1 MLSTALQLSIQDAP
15 TVNSLACRLQVFNVQ
30 LEFAKSQRFP
40 ISVPLHSTRRYL
52 GVLDVE
58 GLADTVSQKIQVRCS
73 WRQHAQGRQTE

>member
-1 MLSTALQLSIQDAP
+1 
-15 TVNSLACRLQVFNVQ
+15 VVVSLVYGMQVFVVQ

-58 GLADTVSQKIQVRCS
+58 GLADTVSQKIQVS
-73 WRQHAQGRQTE
+73 WSWLQQTSLAVPVHVEE